1 MPPPDALPS
10 SRARSRARAL
20 PSRVRLSLSPPFVA
34 LPFLLLLCLLCLA
47 SSVSAASLASRR
59 LVHPAL
65 GDVTAVASYAIDART
80 VITALGSNDVPSRV
94 HFVAH
99 CDAAG
104 DARHDGAFALPPGV
118 GPARSA
124 AAHAPGYLV
133 LGTAQSPGAI
143 VPAGALTGRPIV
155 LLPGEDVLA
164 AAAALPRATPTSPR
178 RSSSPPGPPPRDSS
192 SSRSTSARDDSER
205 TPSDAPRCPQAWIS
219 YAPPS
224 PTRAGASC
232 ASPRTPTPPSSS
244 PSTTKPY
251 ASSTSSSSRD
261 PRDTSARARAP
272 RTDDTPTGSRTI
284 SRP

>member
-1 MPPPDALPS
+1 M
-10 SRARSRARAL
+10 
-20 PSRVRLSLSPPFVA
+20 
-34 LPFLLLLCLLCLA
+34 
-47 SSVSAASLASRR
+47 SAASLASRR

-65 GDVTAVASYAIDART
+65 GDVTAVASYALDART

-104 DARHDGAFALPPGV
+104 DARHDGAFAAAGV

-164 AAAALPRATPTSPR
+164 AAAALPRATPTSPGVR
-178 RSSSPPGPPPRDSS
+178 LRHAGPSP
-192 SSRSTSARDDSER
+192 SRLVLVEVDER
-205 TPSDAPRCPQAWIS
+205 TRRLREDTIRRATMPPAWIS

-232 ASPRTPTPPSSS
+232 ASPRTPNLRRRRRRRRNPTE
-244 PSTTKPY
+244 
-251 ASSTSSSSRD
+251 SSTSSSSRD
-261 PRDTSARARAP
+261 PRDTSARARAL
-272 RTDDTPTGSRTI
+272 RTDDTLLGHARCPVRDCQTHAR
-284 SRP
+284 